1 MYNSLMR
8 ADEFYQSRKG
18 DWETLSRLL
27 EQSQSDMRGLS
38 ESQVNDMAR
47 LYRATTSDL
56 ALAKRDFPRNE
67 VTVYLNQLVARA
79 HAVVYRSEP
88 LALRQLW
95 HFATTDFP
103 RLFRATWIFTFI
115 AALFFIL
122 PAIASGVVTYV
133 RPESATLLL
142 PPQAHRLINIVEDK
156 ELWIDIPVEE
166 RPYASAFI
174 MRNNIQVSFLAF
186 ASGLTAGL
194 LTLWVL
200 FFNGLMIG
208 TLTGL
213 TAFHGIGF
221 ELWTFVIGH
230 GVIELTIIFIAGGS
244 GLMLGSAILRPGLM
258 RRRDAL
264 AQAARKAVYL
274 LLGAVPWL
282 VVAGTIEGFISPSET
297 IAIPIKWTVGIVSG
311 VLLYG
316 YLLLA
321 GRERNKNKQV
331 TLQA

>member
-1 MYNSLMR
+1 MR
-8 ADEFYQSRKG
+8 TDEFYQSRKD
-18 DWETLSRLL
+18 DWDALSKLL
-27 EQSQSDMRGLS
+27 EQSQKDMRGLS
-38 ESQVNDMAR
+38 ESQVRDLAR
-47 LYRATTSDL
+47 LYRAATSDL

-67 VTVYLNQLVARA
+67 ITAYLNQLVARA

-88 LALRQLW
+88 LALNRMW
-95 HFATTDFP
+95 RFATRDFP
-103 RLFRATWIFTFI
+103 RLFRETWIFTFM
-115 AALFFIL
+115 AALFFII
-122 PAIASGVVTYV
+122 PGVASGIGTYIQ
-133 RPESATLLL
+133 PGLATLLL
-142 PPQAHRLINIVEDK
+142 PPQMHRLISIVEDK

-166 RPYASAFI
+166 RPYISAFI

-186 ASGLTAGL
+186 ASGLTMGSM
-194 LTLWVL
+194 TVWVL
-200 FFNGLMIG
+200 FLNGLIIG

-230 GVIELTIIFIAGGS
+230 GVIELSVIFMAGGS
-244 GLMLGSAILRPGLM
+244 GLMLGWSILRPGLL
-258 RRRDAL
+258 RRRDSL

-297 IAIPIKWTVGIVSG
+297 IAIPIKWMVGIMSG
-311 VLLYG
+311 IFLYG

-321 GRERNKNKQV
+321 GRERRKKR
-331 TLQA
+331 

>member
-1 MYNSLMR
+1 MR
-8 ADEFYQSRKG
+8 VDEFYQSRRS
-18 DWETLSRLL
+18 DWETLSKLL
-27 EQSQSDMRGLS
+27 DQGQKDMRGLS
-38 ESQVNDMAR
+38 EAQVRDMAR

-88 LALRQLW
+88 LALKRLW
-95 HFATTDFP
+95 YFATVGFP
-103 RLFRATWIFTFI
+103 RLFRETWIFTFI
-115 AALFFIL
+115 AAVFFIV
-122 PAIASGVVTYV
+122 PGIASGLVTYV
-133 RPESATLLL
+133 RPESAKLLL
-142 PPQAHRLINIVEDK
+142 PPEAHALIGIVENK
-156 ELWIDIPVEE
+156 ELWIDIPVEQ
-166 RPYASAFI
+166 RPYVSVFI

-186 ASGLTAGL
+186 ASGLSAGL

-230 GVIELTIIFIAGGS
+230 GVIELTIIFISGGS
-244 GLMLGSAILRPGLM
+244 GLMLGWAILRPGLM

-282 VVAGTIEGFISPSET
+282 VVAGTIEGFISPNEN
-297 IAIPIKWTVGIVSG
+297 IAIPVKWMVGIGSG
-311 VLLYG
+311 IILYS

-321 GRERNKNKQV
+321 GREKKKLA
-331 TLQA
+331 TDPTDFH